1 MTKQEKREAMATKK
15 EGAGPTNDKAN
26 RESATQLW
34 KAFQFAFRVYTFAG
48 GQDERAEKL
57 TKELAEVIET
67 DLHL

>member
-1 MTKQEKREAMATKK
+1 MNQERREAKQK
-15 EGAGPTNDKAN
+15 ENEGPTPKNDGKKG
-26 RESATQLW
+26 SAKLLW

-67 DLHL
+67 DLHH